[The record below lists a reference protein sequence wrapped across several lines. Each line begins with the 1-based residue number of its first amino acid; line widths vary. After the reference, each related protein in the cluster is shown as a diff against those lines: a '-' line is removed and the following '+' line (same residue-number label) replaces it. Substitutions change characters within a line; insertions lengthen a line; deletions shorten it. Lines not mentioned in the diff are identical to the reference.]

1 LCICF
6 QKLYNSRTGPSL
18 LIINVESIVLSSL
31 RFKIIF
37 LTIVPT
43 TIIYFSILFLSVYQI
58 ERHETAE
65 TTRKMHQYTQYYA
78 SYYGSFLRET
88 MQIANTSATFLQQN
102 LQLSK
107 SQLYGVVKNNVE
119 LNPLVFGSA
128 IAFDY
133 EKLSNENLFF
143 APYAYRTETNI
154 KTVNI
159 ATVSDYTKSDWEWWI
174 RAVEINKPIWTAPFI
189 SKERGGIPMATYA
202 VPFYDKNELVG
213 VTTVDVEL
221 SPLEKSV
228 SKLLPADQDFMILTK
243 KGDYLYNTDKK
254 NILTRSIYDDYKE
267 SANPQLKNLADEMLA
282 GKTGLIKISSTE
294 KHVEEKEWVFYRPI
308 PMTDWSFAVRIKEST
323 IMQKS
328 RDEVLKI
335 AFILLTSL
343 VILVL
348 VIWFVIG
355 RITAPLVRLTQN
367 VKEIAAGKMDTI
379 VELGGKDEIGILAN
393 NFSQMTIDLQKRGND
408 LRKARSKGFS
418 HIVRQLKGKYI
429 YFSHDQNGYLTYV
442 SKEVEKIL
450 GYSISQFITHY
461 REYLSDNPVNRNAIR
476 KNTLLLN
483 GRQHEPVEIEI
494 MCAQGRLH
502 RFEIIEVPVMD
513 ENNRIVGVEGMAHDI
528 TERKKEEEK
537 FRVLFESSSEANL
550 IFDNQYIMDCNHA
563 FLQLF
568 GFPSKDQILNLSP
581 CELCPQ
587 TQPDGRKSIDIV
599 TEAME
604 SAKHSKSEKIFI
616 HLQSH
621 NGAVF
626 PVEMSITAL
635 TIGDSLFY
643 IGIIYD
649 MTARLRAK
657 QEIIQAKETAEK
669 ANKAKSDF
677 LSNMSHELRTPLNGV
692 LGYAQILQNNSDNNS
707 QQVQS
712 LNAIESCG
720 RHLLTLINDVLDLSK
735 IESGILEIQESTF
748 ELKDFLYDVYNIVLP
763 RAESKGLQL
772 SLDLNP
778 DIPAII
784 RTDATKLRQILI
796 NLMGNAI
803 KFTDQGIVNLVVEPI
818 FNSTANTNQL
828 NFAVIDTGIGIEVDN
843 QRDIF
848 EAFKQTPQGIEAGGT
863 GLGLAISRH
872 LARILGY
879 SEIKLQSERG
889 KGSTFSFSI
898 PLLSVQSDIVTK
910 EHSWLDKVIPI
921 LENNQN
927 LSVLVVDDREINR
940 DILVNFLHISGF
952 HVEQA
957 SSGEEAIQKAEQADF
972 SLILMDIKMPGMDG
986 IEVTRHLRQT
996 KKYQSS
1002 SIFAVTANVLPEL
1015 KKEIYQARFNDII
1028 HKPVRIGEFFGKIR
1042 NHMDIQ
1048 FKQQSSSS
1056 DTQKSL
1062 SNEIKPELELEL
1074 LNNFIDNLK
1083 TASSYGDI
1091 EALNQLLKE
1100 YKEVA
1105 QMPEESEKELERL
1118 IANFEFKKIEQF
1130 ANNLTNLNAKE

>member
-1 LCICF
+1 
-6 QKLYNSRTGPSL
+6 

-43 TIIYFSILFLSVYQI
+43 TIIYFSILFLSIYQI

-78 SYYGSFLRET
+78 SYYASFLRET
-88 MQIANTSATFLQQN
+88 MQIANTSASFLQQN
-102 LQLSK
+102 LKLSK
-107 SQLYGVVKNNVE
+107 SQLYGVVKKNVE

-174 RAVEINKPIWTAPFI
+174 RAVEDNKPIWTAPFI
-189 SKERGGIPMATYA
+189 SKEMGGLLMASYA
-202 VPFYDKNELVG
+202 VPFFDKNELIG

-221 SPLEKSV
+221 SPLEKRV
-228 SKLLPADQDFMILTK
+228 SKLLPADQEFMILTK
-243 KGDYLYNTDKK
+243 NGDYLYNSDKK
-254 NILTRSIYDDYKE
+254 QILNRSILDDYKK
-267 SANPQLKNLADEMLA
+267 SGNPQIKQLADEMLSA
-282 GKTGLIKISSTE
+282 KTGLIKISSETTQIQD
-294 KHVEEKEWVFYRPI
+294 KEWIFYRPI
-308 PMTDWSFAVRIKEST
+308 PMTEWSFAVRIKEST
-323 IMQKS
+323 ILQKS

-335 AFILLTSL
+335 AYILLISL
-343 VILVL
+343 IIIVL

-355 RITAPLVRLTQN
+355 KITAPLVRLTQN

-379 VELGGKDEIGILAN
+379 VELGGKDEIGILAS
-393 NFSQMTIDLQKRGND
+393 NFSQMTIDLQKRGKD
-408 LRKARSKGFS
+408 LRQARSRGFS
-418 HIVRQLKGKYI
+418 HIVRQLTGKYI
-429 YFSHDQNGYLTYV
+429 YFSHDLLGHLTYV

-461 REYLSDNPVNRNAIR
+461 REYMSDSPVNRNAIR
-476 KNTLLLN
+476 KNTLLLH
-483 GRQHEPVEIEI
+483 GRQHEAVEIEI
-494 MCAQGRLH
+494 ICAQGKLH
-502 RFEIIEVPVMD
+502 RLETIEVPVFD
-513 ENNRIVGVEGMAHDI
+513 ENNRIVGIEGMAHDI

-550 IFDNQYIMDCNHA
+550 IFDNQHILDCNHA

-568 GFPSKDQILNLSP
+568 GFPSKDQILNISP
-581 CELCPQ
+581 CELCPEI
-587 TQPDGRKSIDIV
+587 QPDGRRSIMVV

-604 SAKHSKSEKIFI
+604 SAKHTKSEKIFI
-616 HLQSH
+616 HLQSN

-635 TIGDSLFY
+635 VVGDSLFY

-692 LGYAQILQNNSDNNS
+692 LGYAQILQNNSDNSS
-707 QQVQS
+707 QQIQS
-712 LNAIESCG
+712 LNSIESCG

-778 DIPAII
+778 DIPNII

-803 KFTDQGIVNLVVEPI
+803 KFTDQGTVNLVVETTMNP
-818 FNSTANTNQL
+818 NENTNQL
-828 NFAVIDTGIGIEVDN
+828 NFAVIDTGIGIDKAH
-843 QRDIF
+843 QGDIF
-848 EAFKQTPQGIEAGGT
+848 DAFKQTPQGIEAGGT

-879 SEIKLQSERG
+879 TEIKLNSEIG
-889 KGSTFSFSI
+889 KGSTFSFSM
-898 PLLSVQSDIVTK
+898 PLQNIQSGQVTK
-910 EHSWLDKVIPI
+910 EHSWLDKKIPL
-921 LENNQN
+921 LEDNQN
-927 LSVLVVDDREINR
+927 LSVLIVDDREINR
-940 DILVNFLHISGF
+940 DILVNFLQISGF
-952 HVEQA
+952 QVEQA
-957 SSGEEAIQKAEQADF
+957 SSGEEAIEKAQQANF

-986 IEVTRHLRQT
+986 IEATYNLRQT
-996 KKYQSS
+996 EKYQSS

-1015 KKEIYQARFNDII
+1015 KKQIYQVRFNDII
-1028 HKPVRIGEFFGKIR
+1028 HKPVRIGELFGKIR
-1042 NHMDIQ
+1042 NHMDIK
-1048 FKQQSSSS
+1048 FKQQNSLSKAK
-1056 DTQKSL
+1056 KSL
-1062 SNEIKPELELEL
+1062 TNEVEPELLSR
-1074 LNNFIDNLK
+1074 FINDLK

-1091 EALNQLLKE
+1091 ESLNQLLKE
-1100 YKEVA
+1100 YSNVA
-1105 QMPEESEKELERL
+1105 SISEESEQELERL
-1118 IANFEFKKIEQF
+1118 IANFEFKKIESF
-1130 ANNLTNLNAKE
+1130 ADNLSAMQLKE

>member
-1 LCICF
+1 
-6 QKLYNSRTGPSL
+6 
-18 LIINVESIVLSSL
+18 VLSSL

-78 SYYGSFLRET
+78 SYYAGFLRET
-88 MQIANTSATFLQQN
+88 MQIANTSASFLQQN

-107 SQLYGVVKNNVE
+107 SQLYSVVTKNVE

-133 EKLSNENLFF
+133 EKLSNEDLFF
-143 APYAYRTETNI
+143 APYAYRTNKNI
-154 KTVNI
+154 NTVNI
-159 ATVSDYTKSDWEWWI
+159 ASVSDYTKSDWEWWI
-174 RAVEINKPIWTAPFI
+174 RAVEDNKPIWTSPFF
-189 SKERGGIPMATYA
+189 SKEMGDVLMATYA
-202 VPFYDKNELVG
+202 VPFFDKNELIG
-213 VTTVDVEL
+213 VTTVDVDL
-221 SPLEKSV
+221 SPLEKNV
-228 SKLLPADQDFMILTK
+228 SKLLPADQEFMILTK
-243 KGDYLYNTDKK
+243 KGDYIYNSDKK
-254 NILTRSIYDDYKE
+254 NILNRSIYDDYKE
-267 SANPQLKNLADEMLA
+267 SGNPQIKQLADEMLSA
-282 GKTGLIKISSTE
+282 KTGLIKISSST
-294 KHVEEKEWVFYRPI
+294 KQIQDKEWVFYRPI
-308 PMTDWSFAVRIKEST
+308 PMTEWSFAVLVKESS
-323 IMQKS
+323 ILQKS

-335 AFILLTSL
+335 AYILLISL
-343 VILVL
+343 IIIVF

-393 NFSQMTIDLQKRGND
+393 NFSQMTIDLQKRGKD
-408 LRKARSKGFS
+408 LRQARSRGFS
-418 HIVRQLKGKYI
+418 HIVRQLTGKYI
-429 YFSHDQNGYLTYV
+429 YFAHDQQGHLTYV

-450 GYSISQFITHY
+450 GYSTSQFITHY
-461 REYLSDNPVNRNAIR
+461 RKYMSNSPVNRNAIR
-476 KNTLLLN
+476 KNTLLLH

-494 MCAQGRLH
+494 LCDQGKLH
-502 RFEIIEVPVMD
+502 RLEIIEVPVLD

-550 IFDNQYIMDCNHA
+550 IFDNQYILDCNHA

-568 GFPSKDQILNLSP
+568 GFPSKDKILNISP
-581 CELCPQ
+581 CELCPE
-587 TQPDGRKSIDIV
+587 TQPNGRKSIELV
-599 TEAME
+599 TEVME

-621 NGAVF
+621 NGAIF

-635 TIGDSLFY
+635 TVGDSLFY

-649 MTARLRAK
+649 MTTRLRAK
-657 QEIIQAKETAEK
+657 QEIILAKETAEK

-692 LGYAQILQNNSDNNS
+692 LGYAQILQNNTDNSS
-707 QQVQS
+707 QQIQS

-748 ELKDFLYDVYNIVLP
+748 ELKDFLYDVNNIVLP

-772 SLDLNP
+772 SLNLSP

-803 KFTDQGIVNLVVEPI
+803 KFTDQGIVNLLVKPI
-818 FNSTANTNQL
+818 VNINDNSNQL
-828 NFAVIDTGIGIEVDN
+828 NFAVNDTGIGIDKVN
-843 QRDIF
+843 QEYIF
-848 EAFKQTPQGIEAGGT
+848 DAFKQTAQGIEAGGT

-879 SEIKLQSERG
+879 SEIKLKSESG

-898 PLLSVQSDIVTK
+898 PLLSIQSGQVTK
-910 EHSWLDKVIPI
+910 EHSWLDKKIPF
-921 LENNQN
+921 LEDKQN
-927 LSVLVVDDREINR
+927 LTVLVVDDREINR
-940 DILVNFLHISGF
+940 DILVNILQISGF
-952 HVEQA
+952 QVEQA
-957 SSGEEAIQKAEQADF
+957 SSGEEAIEKAQQSDF

-986 IEVTRHLRQT
+986 IEVTSFLRQIE
-996 KKYQSS
+996 KYQSS

-1015 KKEIYQARFNDII
+1015 KKEIYRVKFNDII
-1028 HKPVRIGEFFGKIR
+1028 HKPVRIGELFGKIR

-1048 FKQQSSSS
+1048 FKQQRTISAA
-1056 DTQKSL
+1056 QKSFT
-1062 SNEIKPELELEL
+1062 NTIEPER
-1074 LNNFIDNLK
+1074 LNHFIDDLK
-1083 TASSYGDI
+1083 SASSYGDI
-1091 EALNQLLKE
+1091 ETLNQLLKE
-1100 YKEVA
+1100 YKNAA

-1118 IANFEFKKIEQF
+1118 ISNFEFKKIALF
-1130 ANNLTNLNAKE
+1130 ADNLSAL